1 MAAVT
6 ARLDW
11 QYRHTCSGNEYD
23 PQEAERV
30 VRAHLA
36 GSLER
41 MEQAARQGARLILGP
56 EYFGATELFTVS
68 LEEKRALLGQVNP
81 LILESLRTLA
91 SRRRVWLSAA
101 LAIDQG
107 GEVVETGVLV
117 SPDGVSVH
125 MQLKNKGIP
134 NVSKLGRGFELFS
147 VDGWQVGIFTCADAT
162 DFLDESLEL
171 ARRGMQVM
179 LVPGCGFAG
188 DDWFPFLQRR
198 SRELGCTV
206 VYADESRAAIFDSS
220 GALMAQTAH
229 ADAFIFV
236 PTMEPPSISPFPRK
250 KCGLRQ
256 LRNEPPSGS

>member
-1 MAAVT
+1 MSNLPSLAAVT

-11 QYRHTCSGNEYD
+11 QYRHTCSGDEYD

-30 VRAHLA
+30 VRAHLV

-41 MEQAARQGARLILGP
+41 MEEAARQGARLILGP
-56 EYFGATELFTVS
+56 EYFGATELFTAS

-101 LAIDQG
+101 LAIDHG
-107 GEVVETGVLV
+107 GDIVETGVLV
-117 SPDGVSVH
+117 SPDGERVH
-125 MQLKNKGIP
+125 MQLKNKGTREG
-134 NVSKLGRGFELFS
+134 SKLGRGFELFS

-162 DFLDESLEL
+162 DCLDESLEL
-171 ARRGMQVM
+171 ARQGMRVM

-198 SRELGCTV
+198 SRELGCAV

-220 GALMAQTAH
+220 GVVRAQTADPDTVIVTGPIP
-229 ADAFIFV
+229 DAF
-236 PTMEPPSISPFPRK
+236 TSGGESRK
-250 KCGLRQ
+250 
-256 LRNEPPSGS
+256 ETTP